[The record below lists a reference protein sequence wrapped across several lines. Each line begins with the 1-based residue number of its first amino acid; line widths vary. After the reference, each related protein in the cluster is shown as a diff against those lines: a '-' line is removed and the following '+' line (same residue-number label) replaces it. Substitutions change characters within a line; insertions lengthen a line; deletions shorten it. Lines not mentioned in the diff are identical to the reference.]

1 LNTSDLNTG
10 DLATKTAKGF
20 VGYLVL
26 ENLLNESAGKR
37 LLTAYEATGHAFDTI
52 VIELGLLREEVLARH
67 LAHYINADFEE
78 QPLAAADRAL
88 AQKIGFSFLSANTI
102 LPLKSE
108 KADKPVYVVANPFDD
123 QAIRMIAY
131 LGGQS
136 LVLALSTRSAI
147 AAALTSLNLEMAT
160 PDKAFVELN
169 DEVSEGDLARLRDFA
184 EQAPIVRL
192 VTRLAQTAADER
204 ATDIH
209 IEPFEHELRIRIRVD
224 GVLKIVETVPA
235 SYLPGIATR
244 LKIMA
249 NLDIS
254 ERRLPQDGRI
264 RIAVRGQEI
273 DMRMSVVPSI
283 HGETIVMR
291 LLDRST
297 VALDLAALGFEHDAR
312 QLLDRISHLPNG
324 IMLITGP
331 TGSGKTTTLYAL
343 MSILNDAGV
352 KIFTVEDPVEYQM
365 NGITQLQTNN
375 ATGMTFARALRS
387 VLRQDPDIILVGEI
401 RDRETAEIAMQAAL
415 TGHLVLSTLHTNSAV
430 GAITRLRDMGI
441 EDYLIGATVKGILG
455 QRLVRKSCNC
465 QEKAS
470 NLACSNCGGSGFS
483 GRTVTYEIVNLR
495 DTISSLISGSANEET
510 ILKRLR
516 ADGMT
521 TIEEHADS
529 LVKNGITTM
538 AEVAR
543 SVHFDDR
550 ELL

>member
-1 LNTSDLNTG
+1 MNSFDP
-10 DLATKTAKGF
+10 ATKTTEGF
-20 VGYLVL
+20 VGYLVSEDIL
-26 ENLLNESAGKR
+26 PESSGKR
-37 LLTAYEATGHAFDTI
+37 LLSAYEVTGHAFDTI
-52 VIELGLLREEVLARH
+52 VIELGLMREEVLARL
-67 LAHYINADFEE
+67 LALYFDVALVE
-78 QPLAAADRAL
+78 QPVAEADRVL
-88 AQKIGFSFLSANTI
+88 AQKIGLTFLRANTI
-102 LPLKSE
+102 LPHKST
-108 KADKPVYVVANPFDD
+108 DNGKPVYVVANPFDD
-123 QAIRMIAY
+123 RATRMLAY
-131 LGGQS
+131 LGEQS
-136 LVLALSTRSAI
+136 LALAVSTRSAI
-147 AAALTSLNLEMAT
+147 SAAIASLELEMTT
-160 PDKAFVELN
+160 PNLDLVERN
-169 DEVSEGDLARLRDFA
+169 DEVSEGDLDRLRDFA

-192 VTRLAQTAADER
+192 VTRLAQTAADEH

-235 SYLPGIATR
+235 SYLPGISTR
-244 LKIMA
+244 LKILA

-273 DMRMSVVPSI
+273 DMRISLVPSI

-297 VALDLAALGFEHDAR
+297 VALDLAALGFEQNAR
-312 QLLDRISHLPNG
+312 ELLERISHLPNG
-324 IMLITGP
+324 IILITGP

-352 KIFTVEDPVEYQM
+352 KIFTVEDPVEYQL

-441 EDYLIGATVKGILG
+441 EDYLIGATVKGIVG
-455 QRLVRKSCNC
+455 QRLVRKSCSC
-465 QEKAS
+465 LEKAS
-470 NLACSNCGGSGFS
+470 NVACSKCGGSGFA
-483 GRTVTYEIVNLR
+483 GRTVAYEIVNIR
-495 DTISSLISGSANEET
+495 ENVSSLISAGANEET
-510 ILKRLR
+510 ILNRLR

-521 TIEEHADS
+521 TIEEHAYG
-529 LVKNGITTM
+529 LVKNGMTTA

-543 SVHFDDR
+543 SVRFDDR
-550 ELL
+550 ELT

>member
-1 LNTSDLNTG
+1 LNTRALE
-10 DLATKTAKGF
+10 TKTAEGF
-20 VGYLVL
+20 VAYLVV
-26 ENLLNESAGKR
+26 ENLLNESSGKR
-37 LLTAYEATGHAFDTI
+37 LLTAYEATGHAFDTV

-67 LAHYINADFEE
+67 LAHYINATFEE
-78 QPLAAADRAL
+78 HPLADADRAL
-88 AQKIGFSFLSANTI
+88 AQKIGFPFLSANTI
-102 LPLKSE
+102 LPIKDE
-108 KADKPVYVVANPFDD
+108 KDGNPVYVVANPFDD
-123 QAIRMIAY
+123 QAIRMLAY
-131 LGGQS
+131 LGEQS

-147 AAALTSLNLEMAT
+147 TAALTSLTLEIAT
-160 PDKAFVELN
+160 PVNELMELN
-169 DEVSEGDLARLRDFA
+169 DEVSEDDLTRLRDFA

-264 RIAVRGQEI
+264 RIAVRGQDI
-273 DMRMSVVPSI
+273 DMRISVVPSI

-297 VALDLAALGFEHDAR
+297 VALDLAALGFEHNAR

-352 KIFTVEDPVEYQM
+352 KIFTVEDPVEYQL

-441 EDYLIGATVKGILG
+441 EDYLIGATVKGIVG
-455 QRLVRKSCNC
+455 QRLVRKSCEC
-465 QEKAS
+465 KEKAS
-470 NLACSNCGGSGFS
+470 NLACTLCGGSGFS
-483 GRTVTYEIVNLR
+483 GRTVSYEIVNIR
-495 DTISSLISGSANEET
+495 DNISSLISGSANEET

-516 ADGMT
+516 DDGMT
-521 TIEEHADS
+521 TIEEHADD
-529 LVKNGITTM
+529 LVKNGMTTA

-543 SVHFDDR
+543 SVRFDDR
-550 ELL
+550 EPL